1 MARTTKKTT
10 IKPAKKR
17 KNPNLRRRRR
27 SDSLRELGST
37 EIGSAAR
44 TGIGALY
51 GTSATT
57 GSTSALI
64 GAAARM
70 GSGVTAGAA
79 GAEISTED
87 LVSVGTGS
95 IGALAGAPEPVSS
108 CSFALAG
115 LMGAATTSGAGTS
128 R

>member
-1 MARTTKKTT
+1 
-10 IKPAKKR
+10 
-17 KNPNLRRRRR
+17 
-27 SDSLRELGST
+27 
-37 EIGSAAR
+37 
-44 TGIGALY
+44 
-51 GTSATT
+51 
-57 GSTSALI
+57 
-64 GAAARM
+64 M

-128 R
+128 P